1 MAVKKNSDSV
11 FEARL
16 KPYYDEL
23 KWLYMELY
31 NDEHAFAYFIDMLRN
46 FYEERPAA
54 LRKWDE
60 KRTAAGSWYSRS
72 NMLGMLMY
80 VNAFAKMTEGTPLG
94 TLLEHLHEL
103 NVHFRGVEEHI

>member
-1 MAVKKNSDSV
+1 MAEKKNSESV

-46 FYEERPAA
+46 YYEERPAA

-72 NMLGMLMY
+72 NML
-80 VNAFAKMTEGTPLG
+80 
-94 TLLEHLHEL
+94 
-103 NVHFRGVEEHI
+103 